1 MSCNKHSDHQGALN
15 VHKPFLRSSILLFFV
30 IVANINWVFS
40 QTRVFNFHLK
50 LLASCEGLLKDHNYP
65 GPGGGVH
72 PPPSVSCDLFNQ
84 EVHSSPVH
92 SQDVIDVVCLCLY
105 YISYAVPFHFTPYL
119 TRSLKLLLK
128 SPSSPLSTNVLALVS
143 YSGLLWLSGKWFI
156 LWVSS
161 FNYSPRCVGLAA
173 CFCQL
178 ANQQVNLTQLV
189 VGWAEPQT
197 KNKLF
202 TGCGGRH
209 TQNY

>member
-1 MSCNKHSDHQGALN
+1 MKDCLKIITTPGQVAVYTLHPLCHVICSTRKFTAHQSIPRMSLMLF
-15 VHKPFLRSSILLFFV
+15 VYVFTTFPTLFPF
-30 IVANINWVFS
+30 
-40 QTRVFNFHLK
+40 
-50 LLASCEGLLKDHNYP
+50 
-65 GPGGGVH
+65 
-72 PPPSVSCDLFNQ
+72 
-84 EVHSSPVH
+84 
-92 SQDVIDVVCLCLY
+92 
-105 YISYAVPFHFTPYL
+105 ISHHIL

-197 KNKLF
+197 KNK
-202 TGCGGRH
+202 GRH